1 MILSALTS
9 VGYIRYYIVRC
20 ILVHGARVQK
30 SGYVS
35 TEGKRV
41 GGWVGGVGGMG
52 KGVEDFL
59 QWNRDRAGGRLN

>member
-9 VGYIRYYIVRC
+9 VGYIEYYIVRC

-35 TEGKRV
+35 IEGGKGL
-41 GGWVGGVGGMG
+41 GGREGRE
-52 KGVEDFL
+52 GVEDFL
-59 QWNRDRAGGRLN
+59 